1 MKRVLFLII
10 SIFGHLRFDNLTS
23 KSHTFFS
30 QKNIVLFLLFIVL
43 MLSSCFRDR
52 VVDTRKLSVVNESE
66 TDIYWVRSES
76 GTLKKTISNDDVD
89 LVKVNSIGLVG
100 NIVPPWDVTIANS
113 KNKKLT
119 IYIVIKDSVDKY
131 GWANVYKKN
140 KFSKKYLIDM
150 QYLKDNKW
158 TIVYP

>member
-10 SIFGHLRFDNLTS
+10 TIFEHLRFDLLSS
-23 KSHTFFS
+23 KSHYFFS
-30 QKNIVLFLLFIVL
+30 RNNNVLFLLFAVL
-43 MLSSCFRDR
+43 MLSSCVRDR
-52 VVDTRKLSVVNESE
+52 IDSRKLSVVNEST

-76 GTLKKTISNDDVD
+76 GTLKKTNNNDDVD
-89 LVKVNSIGLVG
+89 LVEVNSIGLIG
-100 NIVPPWDVTIANS
+100 NIRPPWDVTIQYS
-113 KNKKLT
+113 KDKKLS

-131 GWANVYKKN
+131 GWDFIYKRKL
-140 KFSKKYLIDM
+140 FSKKYLIDM